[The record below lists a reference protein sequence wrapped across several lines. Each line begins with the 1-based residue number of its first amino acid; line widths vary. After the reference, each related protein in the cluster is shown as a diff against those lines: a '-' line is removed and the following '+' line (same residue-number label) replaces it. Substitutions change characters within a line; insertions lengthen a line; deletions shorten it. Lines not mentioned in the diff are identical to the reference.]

1 LELSKIKKLNRRPK
15 ETLEAWLMYL
25 NNLEGEEMEAIAME
39 NPAIKK
45 ALTIE
50 EAFWRSERERRLY
63 VGMPK
68 IINCWQP
75 NYTITPAIA
84 KFLMEIEAAKAVVE
98 HTPLPPWA
106 ENELR
111 DHARIR
117 ATHYSTFIEGN
128 RLTINEAESVIR
140 DEEAVIKEKER
151 DVGEVRNYWNALLR
165 VEEWAAQKLPLT
177 EDLIRRLH
185 ALVDKGLRAKP
196 TPYRDGQ
203 NAIRDSAAGA
213 IVYLPPEAKDV
224 PVLMA
229 EMATWFN
236 QAEKEGVP
244 VPLLATLVHYQFVT
258 IHPFY
263 DGNGR
268 TARLLAT
275 FVLHRGGYGL
285 NGYFSLEEHHAGDLT
300 AYYRSLAVHSHH
312 NYYMGRAEADLTP
325 WLEYFLGLTAKVFT
339 GAKEEALKLTKE
351 GAPAEPEQVRMLD
364 RRARVVLGLFAKAEE
379 ITVKDIAV
387 TLGLSERMARELA
400 KEWVGQGWLIPASAS
415 KKARRYGLSPAYR
428 QFIGNLSATYRRNN
442 GNTKPKERRSGEN

>member
-1 LELSKIKKLNRRPK
+1 
-15 ETLEAWLMYL
+15 
-25 NNLEGEEMEAIAME
+25 
-39 NPAIKK
+39 
-45 ALTIE
+45 
-50 EAFWRSERERRLY
+50 
-63 VGMPK
+63 MPK

-75 NYTITPAIA
+75 NYTIIPAIA
-84 KFLMEIEAAKAVVE
+84 KFLMEIEAAKTVVE

-111 DHARIR
+111 ERARIR

-128 RLTINEAESVIR
+128 RLTIGEAESIIR
-140 DEEAVIKEKER
+140 DERAFIREKER

-203 NAIRDSAAGA
+203 NVIRDSATGA

-224 PVLMA
+224 PGLMA

-244 VPLLATLVHYQFVT
+244 VPLLAALVHYQFVT

-268 TARLLAT
+268 TARLVAT

-285 NGYFSLEEHHAGDLT
+285 NGYFSLEEHHAKDLG
-300 AYYRSLAVHSHH
+300 AYYRALAVYSHH
-312 NYYMGRAEADLTP
+312 NYYMGRAKADLTP
-325 WLEYFLGLTAKVFT
+325 WLEYFLSLTAKVFT
-339 GAKEEALKLTKE
+339 EAKEEALKLTKE

-379 ITVKDIAV
+379 ITAKDIAA
-387 TLGLSERMARELA
+387 TLGLSGRMARELA
-400 KEWVGQGWLIPASAS
+400 KEWAGQGWLIPASTS

-428 QFIGNLSATYRRNN
+428 QFIGNLSA
-442 GNTKPKERRSGEN
+442 K